1 MVSVYHGFPLVPTH
15 KPDLSALNGCQ
26 GSFGLER
33 WAVLVCFRSGLSLS
47 QFSSFLGTTSDD
59 INSYRAATEQIHQD
73 IKGVGIKVEAVQ
85 SDVQHISEA
94 VDSHSRQLERLEP
107 MQKTLAQVKSEVD
120 VVKTTLEQV
129 NLVDL
134 KQEVSDLKKRVED
147 LETRVVK

>member
-1 MVSVYHGFPLVPTH
+1 MKVYHIASYSVSTFQP
-15 KPDLSALNGCQ
+15 Q
-26 GSFGLER
+26 
-33 WAVLVCFRSGLSLS
+33 FRHLL
-47 QFSSFLGTTSDD
+47 TSCPEKAMKEYMADGVKKV
-59 INSYRAATEQIHQD
+59 IEQATEQIRED
-73 IKGVGIKVEAVQ
+73 IKGVGITVEAVQ

-120 VVKTTLEQV
+120 VVKSTLEQV